1 VLIEQWLWHHCWA
14 YNKTTGSTFIR
25 NVTAVL
31 SLRSKT
37 PSPPSLSVRSP
48 SRALYHTLHDISRH
62 LGSTLSVLSRSSNLP
77 PFIMASYLRSLFS
90 SGQPTPSHGKAKSR
104 SRTHSTPA
112 PSPYYVYTSVP
123 GNTPSTS
130 TTSGTSQSK
139 VQRANSN
146 KTPVMVSSPLRYPT
160 YDSRHSHD
168 DSRPSPNRAANH
180 QPPPDTMN
188 GPYSSHTLDPY
199 QYICSS
205 HFMVRGTYRTACALS
220 AEWLRN
226 SGQLTIKLKLFVV
239 SWPSLWQHS
248 LRAFSAGPESA
259 SFSDIIR

>member
-1 VLIEQWLWHHCWA
+1 MAVRHASVIRLFFSQMAPYIFVYDIASRVQTPEL
-14 YNKTTGSTFIR
+14 NDGSFHIKCRVNRTVALAFPGHIIR
-25 NVTAVL
+25 PVDQL
-31 SLRSKT
+31 HSQRHKRFSLRSKT

-48 SRALYHTLHDISRH
+48 SRALYHTLHDISRLWEAPSQSFH
-62 LGSTLSVLSRSSNLP
+62 VLRTFNTFSSP

-112 PSPYYVYTSVP
+112 PSPYYVYTSAP

-130 TTSGTSQSK
+130 TTSGTSLSK

-160 YDSRHSHD
+160 YDSRHSHE
-168 DSRPSPNRAANH
+168 DSRPPNWAANH

-188 GPYSSHTLDPY
+188 GPYHPY
-199 QYICSS
+199 
-205 HFMVRGTYRTACALS
+205 
-220 AEWLRN
+220 
-226 SGQLTIKLKLFVV
+226 
-239 SWPSLWQHS
+239 P
-248 LRAFSAGPESA
+248 
-259 SFSDIIR
+259 